1 MMGVLLAFLALP
13 ILLYNNVGSSCFHSR
28 SYILRNVHQ
37 VLLVKISYDLT
48 LKFSFWKLNME
59 HFLFL
64 LLLV

>member
-1 MMGVLLAFLALP
+1 MGALLAFLALP
-13 ILLYNNVGSSCFHSR
+13 ILLYNNVGSSSFHSR
-28 SYILRNVHQ
+28 SHIFEECPPGVTC
-37 VLLVKISYDLT
+37 VKISYDLT